1 MVAVQAVDSVAVAA
15 PAEDSAVADMVAP
28 AVQAAVAEGTQLAVD
43 ANNQWLTAN
52 SQQPTCSTS

>member
-1 MVAVQAVDSVAVAA
+1 MAVAQAVAT
-15 PAEDSAVADMVAP
+15 AVADMVAP

-52 SQQPTCSTS
+52 SQQPTCSMS